1 MDQHTV
7 SRPRVWAGR
16 HRVGLYLLLAFGLSW
31 SIWPL
36 VLANPESSPLVPFG
50 PALAAVLVCAWAGG
64 RHEVARLLGS
74 LTRWVVHPGWYAAA
88 LLVPGVAAG
97 GAAAVS
103 VLLGAPA
110 PSLTLADLPQ
120 LVAAVA
126 ATFVIVGL
134 FEELGWRAFL
144 LPELRGRRTALHAA
158 LLVGLVWV
166 PWHLPELVSD
176 PSQRPL
182 IQFGVLLMSQ
192 SVIFAWLYLSTGG
205 SLPVVM
211 LAHAAYN
218 SFARFLLADLP
229 GEHYTRAWWVMSGLS
244 LLIAAAVIWYGGAG
258 LDSSHTGR
266 SHGRRGTSPPT
277 QERRTE
283 PSDDPS

>member
-7 SRPRVWAGR
+7 SRTRAWAKR
-16 HRVGLYLLLAFGLSW
+16 HRVGLYLVLAFGVSW

-50 PALAAVLVCAWAGG
+50 PAVAAVVVCAWAGG

-74 LTRWVVHPGWYAAA
+74 LARWGVHPGWYAAA
-88 LLVPGVAAG
+88 IVIPGVAVG
-97 GAAAVS
+97 GASAAS

-144 LPELRGRRTALHAA
+144 LPELRRRRTALQAA
-158 LLVGLVWV
+158 LLVGLVWL

-229 GEHYTRAWWVMSGLS
+229 AEHDTRAWWVMSGIS
-244 LLIAAAVIWYGGAG
+244 LLIAAAVVRYAGGAG
-258 LDSSHTGR
+258 LDSARTRR
-266 SHGRRGTSPPT
+266 SHGRHGTPT
-277 QERRTE
+277 RERRTE
-283 PSDDPS
+283 PSDDPA